1 MTLLRMMQPA
11 FTAGE
16 LSPAL
21 YARVDTSKYQSGLKT
36 AKNIFVHPHG
46 GASNRS
52 GLEFIGRTRGSGFA
66 VLLPFVFDAET
77 DQTYNLEFSHLK
89 MRVYRAGV
97 AVLEASKAITA
108 VSIASPAVVTAA
120 GHGYADGDEVFVSG
134 ISGPTA
140 LNERNFVV
148 RNVTA
153 NTFRLEDLNGAAVS
167 TLGMPAYS
175 AGGSARRVYEVA
187 SPYTADELRRLVF
200 AQENDVM
207 YLTHQAHPPMKLSR
221 FSDANWTFEVLTFA
235 PKMSKPSGL
244 SGYAVFK
251 RKTGDSA
258 NVSYRVTSVSASGA
272 ESAPSAAVTVNV
284 QYANEDGR
292 RSRIT
297 WNAMAGASLYRIYRT
312 DNSDG
317 MMAETPALSVE
328 FGQTENI
335 GNGTQP
341 PASSATGAPPVPT
354 GVTGS
359 IVYGKEMKYVVAAV
373 SEDTGEESLPSD
385 PVTLRNDMS
394 YRGNR
399 NNIFW
404 NALPGAGSYVLYRLD
419 NGRYGYIGKTELT
432 TFIDENITPDLAS
445 GPQEG
450 SNPFNS
456 PGNYP
461 ACVNFYEQRLA
472 MAGTQNVPAG
482 LWLGQ
487 SANYENFGAASPI
500 KASDAI
506 TIRLRSKEK
515 NQIRAISEAR
525 GMAVFTS
532 ANEFNVSG
540 GAEDFLTP
548 TNTVVKKQSNR
559 GSSWLQPI
567 AVGDVMLFAL
577 ARGGVIRDYSYEFAN
592 DNFSGRD
599 LTIMSRHMFEG
610 RKVLSWAYAQ
620 SPYSI
625 VWVVLDNGMC
635 VSLTYMREQE
645 VWAWTRHE
653 TDGVFE
659 AVNVVAEGDED
670 AVYFVVRR
678 TIAGQQQRFVER
690 MHSRLF
696 DVSEDAFFV
705 DSGLSY
711 EGTATKTI
719 RGLYHLEGRQ
729 LVALA
734 DGNVVRDL
742 VVTNGTVTLPIAAS
756 KVHVGLPYE
765 AEIKTLDIDMGSV
778 QGLGT
783 VQSRKI
789 TVATITLRVEKTR
802 GIWAGPSDDTLVELK
817 QREFENW
824 NEATRLATDDVE
836 LTPTADW
843 TKGGTMIIKQFDP
856 LPMTILAIMPDVK
869 VAS

>member
-1 MTLLRMMQPA
+1 MTLLRLMQPA
-11 FTAGE
+11 FTGGE

-52 GLEFIGRTRGSGFA
+52 GLEFIGRTRGSSFA

-108 VSIASPAVVTAA
+108 ISIASPAVLTSA
-120 GHGYADGDEVFVSG
+120 GHGYADGEEIFISG
-134 ISGPTA
+134 ISGPTG
-140 LNERNFVV
+140 LNGRNFLV

-153 NTFRLEDLNGAAVS
+153 NTFRLEDLNGVAVS
-167 TLGMPAYS
+167 TLGMPAY
-175 AGGSARRVYEVA
+175 AGGGTARRVYEIA

-235 PKMSKPSGL
+235 PKMAKPAGL
-244 SGYAVFK
+244 TGTVYFK
-251 RKTGDSA
+251 RKAGDVA
-258 NVSYRVTSVSASGA
+258 NIAYRVSALSASGA
-272 ESAPSAAVTVNV
+272 ESVPAAAVTVAV
-284 QYANEDGR
+284 QYQNEDGR
-292 RSRIT
+292 RVRLT
-297 WNAMAGASLYRIYRT
+297 WNAMPNATLYRIYR
-312 DNSDG
+312 SDANTG
-317 MMAETPALSVE
+317 ILAETAKNE
-328 FGQTENI
+328 IEIDQTQYVAD
-335 GNGTQP
+335 G
-341 PASSATGAPPVPT
+341 SAIPSTAAPGAPATPT

-359 IVYGKEMKYVVAAV
+359 IVFGKEMKYVVAAI
-373 SEDTGEESLPSD
+373 SDDTGEESLPSD
-385 PVTLRNDMS
+385 PVTLRNDMA

-399 NNIFW
+399 NVLFW
-404 NALPGAGSYVLYRLD
+404 TATPGAGSYAVYRFD
-419 NGRYGYIGKTELT
+419 NGRYGYVGKTET
-432 TFIDENITPDLAS
+432 PTFTDENITPDLAS

-450 SNPFNS
+450 NNPFDS
-456 PGNYP
+456 AGNYP

-599 LTIMSRHMFEG
+599 LTIMSRHLFEG

-678 TIAGQQQRFVER
+678 TVAGQQQRYIER

-711 EGTATKTI
+711 EGPATKTI
-719 RGLYHLEGRQ
+719 RGLYHLEGRT

-742 VVTNGTVTLPIAAS
+742 VVTGGAVTLPISAK

-783 VQSRKI
+783 VQARNI
-789 TVATITLRVEKTR
+789 TVANITLRVEKTR
-802 GIWAGPSDDTLVELK
+802 GIWAGPSDEALVELK

-843 TKGGTMIIKQFDP
+843 TKGGTMIVKQFDP

>member
-1 MTLLRMMQPA
+1 MQPA
-11 FTAGE
+11 FTGGE

-77 DQTYNLEFSHLK
+77 DQTYNLEFSHLR

-108 VSIASPAVVTAA
+108 ISIASPAVITSA
-120 GHGYADGDEVFVSG
+120 GHGYADGEEIFISG
-134 ISGPTA
+134 IIGPTG
-140 LNERNFVV
+140 LNGRNFVV
-148 RNVTA
+148 RNVTT
-153 NTFRLEDLNGAAVS
+153 NTFRLEDLNGVAVS
-167 TLGMPAYS
+167 TSGMPAYS
-175 AGGSARRVYEVA
+175 GGGSARRVYEVA

-235 PKMSKPSGL
+235 PKMSKPIGL

-251 RKTGDSA
+251 RKAGDSA

-272 ESAPSAAVTVNV
+272 ESAPSAAVTVTV
-284 QYANEDGR
+284 QYANEDGQ

-297 WNAMAGASLYRIYRT
+297 WNSVPGASLYRIYRT
-312 DNSDG
+312 DNGDG
-317 MMAETPALSVE
+317 MMAETPALSIE

-341 PASSATGAPPVPT
+341 PASSAAGAPPAPT

-359 IVYGKEMKYVVAAV
+359 IVLGKEMKYVVAAV

-432 TFIDENITPDLAS
+432 TFVDENITPDLAS

-450 SNPFNS
+450 NNPFNS

-599 LTIMSRHMFEG
+599 LTIMSRHLFEG

-625 VWVVLDNGMC
+625 VWVVLDNGVC

-678 TIAGQQQRFVER
+678 TVAGQQQRFVER

-696 DVSEDAFFV
+696 DASEDAFFV

-711 EGTATKTI
+711 EGPATKAI
-719 RGLYHLEGRQ
+719 RGLYHLEGRK

-742 VVTNGTVTLPIAAS
+742 TVSGGSVMLPISAS

-789 TVATITLRVEKTR
+789 TVANITLRVEKTR
-802 GIWAGPSDDTLVELK
+802 GIWAGPSEDTLVELK